1 VWCVVVLGG
10 MRIKTSV
17 SLPGELLEKIDE
29 FDSNRSAFLERAAWW
44 YLAASAKSR
53 RDAKD
58 AVILERI
65 VEELNGESD
74 VLAFQGLPE

>member
-1 VWCVVVLGG
+1 

-29 FDSNRSAFLERAAWW
+29 FDSNRSAFLERAAWS
-44 YLAASAKSR
+44 YLAASAKSM

-65 VEELNGESD
+65 ADELNEESD